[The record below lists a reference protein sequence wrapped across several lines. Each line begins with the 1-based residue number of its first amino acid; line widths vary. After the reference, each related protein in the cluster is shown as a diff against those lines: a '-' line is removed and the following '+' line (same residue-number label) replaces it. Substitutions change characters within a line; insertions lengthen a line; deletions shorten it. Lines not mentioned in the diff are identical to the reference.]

1 LQTNLGFMYANGE
14 GVLTDTKRAY
24 MWYNIAAYNGSDIGA
39 ENKSKTAKKMTP
51 TRIDMALDMSSRC
64 LASDY
69 RNC

>member
-1 LQTNLGFMYANGE
+1 MYANGE

-51 TRIDMALDMSSRC
+51 HSNRYGTGHVQPLLS
-64 LASDY
+64 
-69 RNC
+69 